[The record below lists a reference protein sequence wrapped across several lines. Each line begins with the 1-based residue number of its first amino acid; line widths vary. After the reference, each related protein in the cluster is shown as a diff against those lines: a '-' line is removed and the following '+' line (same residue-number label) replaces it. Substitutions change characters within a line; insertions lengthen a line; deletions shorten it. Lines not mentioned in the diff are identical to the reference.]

1 MKRQTSIPLLCVAAL
16 VVLIAAWRSADL
28 WAEEAAKADRPASFA
43 ESPAK
48 RLFANHCWSCHAKDI
63 DTSTADPPASK
74 EGSPA
79 PRANP
84 RQRTAIEALALDQLR
99 DDQVATGQS
108 AVWNTI
114 AEHLRAGTMPP
125 PGEQRP
131 ARDEVAATLDWIGQ
145 RMAIARRA
153 EPSGRTVLRR
163 LNQAEYVNTIR
174 DLLAV
179 DIDLS
184 DLFPNET
191 SIIGFDNNAESLHL
205 SSFQLDDYLRAADRA
220 LDAAIASGPRPP
232 TQRRRFD
239 IKNERTVKP
248 NGSVYRHI
256 DDGVAIFS
264 SWVSANIQ
272 VTLWQFQTRGRGPYR
287 FRISAYGFQTQRP
300 VVFHVMEGPLN
311 AAAQQTLVNYFD
323 VPPTQPRVVEFV
335 KSLDS
340 ARTIRI
346 IADGLGATPPEVERV
361 GAEKYAGPGLVVQ
374 WVEVEGPLLGE
385 WPPVSHQRL
394 FGDLPRKQVANAR
407 HADGMEVYS
416 EHPDEDLERIVR
428 DFARRA
434 FRRPVS
440 ENDWRPYLKR
450 AREQLAD
457 GATFEQAARSAFK
470 GILMAPEFLFLRERP
485 GKLDDHALASRLS
498 YFLWSAPP
506 DDELS
511 RLADQG
517 QLRHGDN
524 LRAQV
529 ERLLEDPKSEEFV
542 RHFTGQWLGL
552 RSIDATMPD
561 RMLYPEFDEVLQL
574 SSVLETRLFFQE
586 LLRRDLSIANFVAS
600 DFTYVNDRLARHYGL
615 PPVVGLEMRRV
626 SLPDDGRRGGL
637 LTMASILKV
646 TANGTTTSPILRG
659 AWVLD
664 RILGTPPPKP
674 TVDVPAVDPDI
685 RGATTIREQLAKH
698 RANAQCAGCH
708 ALIDPPGFALENYD
722 VIGGWRERYRSIG
735 AGDPVVIEGRKQRYL
750 HGPVVDSA
758 DRRLDGRSFGDIAE
772 FKQLLLEDKDQ
783 IARSIAERLLA
794 YASGAEPT
802 LADRPD
808 VGRIVERVR
817 GRDYGLRAL
826 IHEVVQSETF
836 GSK

>member
-1 MKRQTSIPLLCVAAL
+1 
-16 VVLIAAWRSADL
+16 
-28 WAEEAAKADRPASFA
+28 
-43 ESPAK
+43 
-48 RLFANHCWSCHAKDI
+48 
-63 DTSTADPPASK
+63 
-74 EGSPA
+74 
-79 PRANP
+79 
-84 RQRTAIEALALDQLR
+84 
-99 DDQVATGQS
+99 
-108 AVWNTI
+108 
-114 AEHLRAGTMPP
+114 
-125 PGEQRP
+125 
-131 ARDEVAATLDWIGQ
+131 
-145 RMAIARRA
+145 
-153 EPSGRTVLRR
+153 
-163 LNQAEYVNTIR
+163 
-174 DLLAV
+174 
-179 DIDLS
+179 
-184 DLFPNET
+184 
-191 SIIGFDNNAESLHL
+191 
-205 SSFQLDDYLRAADRA
+205 
-220 LDAAIASGPRPP
+220 
-232 TQRRRFD
+232 
-239 IKNERTVKP
+239 
-248 NGSVYRHI
+248 
-256 DDGVAIFS
+256 
-264 SWVSANIQ
+264 
-272 VTLWQFQTRGRGPYR
+272 
-287 FRISAYGFQTQRP
+287 
-300 VVFHVMEGPLN
+300 
-311 AAAQQTLVNYFD
+311 
-323 VPPTQPRVVEFV
+323 
-335 KSLDS
+335 
-340 ARTIRI
+340 
-346 IADGLGATPPEVERV
+346 
-361 GAEKYAGPGLVVQ
+361 
-374 WVEVEGPLLGE
+374 
-385 WPPVSHQRL
+385 
-394 FGDLPRKQVANAR
+394 
-407 HADGMEVYS
+407 
-416 EHPDEDLERIVR
+416 
-428 DFARRA
+428 
-434 FRRPVS
+434 
-440 ENDWRPYLKR
+440 
-450 AREQLAD
+450 
-457 GATFEQAARSAFK
+457 
-470 GILMAPEFLFLRERP
+470 MAPEFLFLRERP

-529 ERLLEDPKSEEFV
+529 ERLLEDPKSEQFV

-750 HGPVVDSA
+750 HGPAVDSA

-772 FKQLLLEDKDQ
+772 FKRLLLEDKDQ